1 MCHCVDDLKY
11 TNKYILCLVLFEAI
25 HYYSPV
31 NNNYSNNLQILEI
44 ILTYPIFRSPH
55 CKGVHVFIKYLKA
68 WMNTQLGLL
77 MHVRID
83 V

>member
-1 MCHCVDDLKY
+1 MCPCVDDLKY

-31 NNNYSNNLQILEI
+31 NNNYSNNLQILKI

-68 WMNTQLGLL
+68 
-77 MHVRID
+77 
-83 V
+83 